1 MPEVVQAVQGYV
13 MDLIESRNKA
23 ELDVNTVDCSEI
35 SCFGDEN
42 KTNSFIDM
50 GNNNVKGSMISTV
63 N

>member
-1 MPEVVQAVQGYV
+1 